1 MEPKYFYVLDGSI
14 EGPEPMDKL
23 ADLHAR
29 HVIDGDTWVFAKG
42 GSQWLRYA
50 RLLADDEASPS
61 IAQLPPIPL
70 EIPPFWKNAHAWA
83 VPLRIGIYVLVLAVC
98 GGLVYASIVRPWAWL
113 DQVSADRLW
122 WSRAVFGLYALTLIS
137 LWAVYFRSTA
147 ADGTAALP
155 TLRGLLRAYSTQWT
169 RLDRNGNTPDTEKNY
184 DPQLV
189 KALQEKARVTL
200 TSMAM
205 LAAAAGVELAQANAV
220 LMSAMKLDE
229 FRLLVLAAGSLSAFT
244 SLVCFLLATDTLDSV
259 CNSFALPRLKQ
270 RVLRHFYQES
280 LNPRY
285 FGLVCL
291 MFGAVCLI
299 AIHEPLFGAAAAGL
313 IIAIGYRHWFPP
325 TGLGSDKPF
334 QGAGSQMAT
343 GGFFVRAFV
352 GVLVPLWLLAYG
364 HLHPLVPC

>member
-1 MEPKYFYVLDGSI
+1 MEPKYFYVIDGNI
-14 EGPEPMDKL
+14 EGPEPLDKL

-29 HVIDGDTWVFAKG
+29 HMINGHTWVIAKDAD
-42 GSQWLRYA
+42 QWLRYA
-50 RLLADDEASPS
+50 SLQTEGETKPLIPPLPS
-61 IAQLPPIPL
+61 IPQI
-70 EIPPFWKNAHAWA
+70 IPPFWKNGHAWA
-83 VPLRIGIYVLVLAVC
+83 VPLRIGIYVLVLALC
-98 GGLVYASIVRPWAWL
+98 SALVYASVVRPWAWL
-113 DQVSADRLW
+113 DRIAADWLW
-122 WSRAVFGLYALTLIS
+122 WSHAVFGLYALTLIS

-147 ADGTAALP
+147 DGAAALP

-169 RLDRNGNTPDTEKNY
+169 QLDRNGNPPDTEKNY

-229 FRLLVLAAGSLSAFT
+229 FRLFVLAVGSLSAFT

-259 CNSFALPRLKQ
+259 FNSFALPRLKQ

-299 AIHEPLFGAAAAGL
+299 AIHQPLFGAAAAGL

-364 HLHPLVPC
+364 HLHPLGAC